1 MRNLQ
6 RPIEPGTSHAK
17 AQRAQR
23 KTLGVLLES
32 LAAWREARIFLQ
44 PLRARL
50 RLGFR
55 GTAAGSGIRFSRQAC
70 ALIAATLGLPGVALP
85 GQASADQAAH
95 EAYEGRIRS
104 LEQRVAALERLL
116 AVRFPEEALAAGGPG
131 APASSAAVPAVPVK
145 RLRYEPPP
153 ELVPEIGKIG
163 AQIGLTLAGSANPF
177 KLDPGSFAG
186 GFIDLPLLDRPDWM
200 RGKLSYEISVGLS
213 QSQTTFQTTSN
224 VAQVA
229 NLVVLDTLNP
239 NGGLQNV
246 SAAVSGTGAAPF
258 PVTSSTLTRLRL
270 LQVVPFSVKYSSTLL
285 DRWRLRPYGVLG
297 FGVFVTI
304 HNQNPARG
312 TPANYGVRPNADLPP
327 AILTTLNQIFGGQ
340 APFGGPLVAGQISQ
354 SPELESRGLPGGHGN
369 IDLGLHSGGGIEF
382 RISRSLALGFDARYN
397 RIAGSNGGF
406 KTFGSRIGVY
416 F

>member
-1 MRNLQ
+1 MKNLH
-6 RPIEPGTSHAK
+6 RPTWALAHRRS
-17 AQRAQR
+17 
-23 KTLGVLLES
+23 GVS
-32 LAAWREARIFLQ
+32 
-44 PLRARL
+44 
-50 RLGFR
+50 
-55 GTAAGSGIRFSRQAC
+55 AC
-70 ALIAATLGLPGVALP
+70 TFIAAALGLAGAALAD
-85 GQASADQAAH
+85 QTSTDQAAH

-116 AVRFPEEALAAGGPG
+116 AVRFPEEALATGGPATPASP
-131 APASSAAVPAVPVK
+131 APADGASPAAR
-145 RLRYEPPP
+145 RLHYEPPP

-270 LQVVPFSVKYSSTLL
+270 LQVVPFSMKYSSTLL

-304 HNQNPARG
+304 HSQNPARG
-312 TPANYGVRPNADLPP
+312 TPANYGVRPDANLPP